1 MRPSKRLLWP
11 ERLRR
16 VPAQFSWVDQRLV
29 RDGYLDQCDARA
41 AALYLFL
48 VTVAD
53 AQGLSYF
60 AEPTLMHRL
69 HLQAAE
75 LHAARERLVKL
86 QLIAYQAPLYQVLAL
101 PAARS
106 VAAAASTLAG
116 DRDTA
121 RAHLA
126 WLHVQLERRRDRL

>member
-1 MRPSKRLLWP
+1 MRVSKRLLWP

-29 RDGYLDQCDARA
+29 REGYLDRCDARA

-60 AEPTLMHRL
+60 AEPTLMQRL
-69 HLQAAE
+69 HLQATR
-75 LHAARERLVKL
+75 AARERLIEL

-101 PAARS
+101 PTTVS
-106 VAAAASTLAG
+106 AAAAPTVVC
-116 DRDTA
+116 DRETA

-126 WLHVQLERRRDRL
+126 RLFAQLERRR